1 MPKKHYSL
9 EDMMEKIDEILK
21 RLDTLEDLLGVEKE
35 DDEGYDGGD
44 EDVDKD

>member
-1 MPKKHYSL
+1 MPKKHYSM

-21 RLDTLEDLLGVEKE
+21 RLNTLEDLLGVEKE
-35 DDEGYDGGD
+35 DDEGSDGGD